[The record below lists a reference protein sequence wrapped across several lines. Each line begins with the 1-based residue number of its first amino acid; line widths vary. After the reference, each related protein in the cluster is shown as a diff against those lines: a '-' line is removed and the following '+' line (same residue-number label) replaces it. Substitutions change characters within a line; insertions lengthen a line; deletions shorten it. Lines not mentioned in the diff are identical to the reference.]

1 MKNIDDETLTFLLKH
16 GHLDRQELLKRG
28 IDSDQPLKY
37 AEVVNHLAK
46 VLQKQE
52 WFPRFWEPEAEGE
65 AIYEGIIVERKLP
78 FLFVCH
84 VQHHSPLNP
93 TLLAGRKSRT
103 FFFARSVARF
113 YLKFDFG
120 IPNGTLDGWEVVR

>member
-16 GHLDRQELLKRG
+16 GHLDLQELLKHGVHPSR
-28 IDSDQPLKY
+28 PLKLND
-37 AEVVNHLAK
+37 VVNHLAK
-46 VLQKQE
+46 VLQNEK
-52 WFPRFWEPEAEGE
+52 WFPRYWEPEAEGE

-84 VQHHSPLNP
+84 VQRHSPMNP
-93 TLLAGRKSRT
+93 TLLAERKSRI
-103 FFFARSVARF
+103 FFSAKSVARF

-120 IPNGTLDGWEVVR
+120 LPGNLDGWKVVR